1 MSQDKKPETPT
12 QPEKSREDEAREVVQ
27 EYADQQRELLDKLR
41 RPHNGHAS
49 DN

>member
-12 QPEKSREDEAREVVQ
+12 QPEKSREDEAREIIQ
-27 EYADQQRELLDKLR
+27 EYADQQRHYIDKLR
-41 RPHNGHAS
+41 KRENGHAG